1 MSDWRTSQAPYQQ
14 RSRLPEDD
22 LPEIDWGA
30 AAFTP
35 GGGDEP
41 EPEPMPEPGEE
52 ERAMARLRARIAE
65 RDAAQGLAP
74 PTPTGIMDPWAQEQA
89 APMGPQTSPPLPGS
103 PAPLRAPRGGRTM
116 TGSGLS
122 MGMPEML
129 PAAPPAAP
137 MTPQQSAQAA
147 FRQPA
152 LDAVRA
158 GVGAVTPPVD
168 PMAPPPTPTAPD
180 AVPQA
185 TTNPGAPTVT
195 AGSQAAG
202 LAQRPAA
209 PQSPTTD
216 PTGAPQFAMGATGLG
231 GPQAGMSERVQA
243 GVGGGVFDRQV
254 GAARGEDARRD
265 RLRRILT
272 GIGAMLALR
281 SGNAGFMVPAAIAGG
296 LVRRPDE
303 EATLRANDERAQAVG
318 GAQAEQRALL
328 EQLAMRREAQ
338 QAQERQGQQTLALRA
353 AELQGTQEDRRTRTG
368 LAVAEEGRD
377 AAMLDPGSDVSA
389 RNRMQFR
396 EWLRT
401 SPREIQRAVD
411 MRTLDALS
419 ATEILTLQDELSS
432 NYNSRQIGGGRGAGA
447 GESRAGGGLSGSAN
461 VAPDAYVLG
470 VQQANPRLTPEQA
483 RTVADQDSSAL
494 RPSARNGWQVSR
506 EGVALSQAL
515 AQRIP
520 GYTRENAD
528 ALPPEQFREAREA
541 AIQRELL
548 ETAIG
553 TAIDA
558 VGDIEALGTGEEA
571 EARAGDVFGMETH
584 PAVSAYNAARSRVM
598 GILADMNRTGVINE
612 AEYHRFVRDLPDV
625 SNPRQAVS
633 GSRRLQ
639 AILQQSREAADI
651 RTRALGFRRD
661 EAGVTASGQ
670 PTTTADAPPAPE
682 REHTITI
689 RATRNGETRSRTV
702 PISEAGDWRRAA
714 EAEGWTV
721 Q

>member
-1 MSDWRTSQAPYQQ
+1 
-14 RSRLPEDD
+14 
-22 LPEIDWGA
+22 
-30 AAFTP
+30 
-35 GGGDEP
+35 
-41 EPEPMPEPGEE
+41 
-52 ERAMARLRARIAE
+52 
-65 RDAAQGLAP
+65 
-74 PTPTGIMDPWAQEQA
+74 
-89 APMGPQTSPPLPGS
+89 
-103 PAPLRAPRGGRTM
+103 M

-209 PQSPTTD
+209 PQPPTTD

-353 AELQGTQEDRRTRTG
+353 AELQGTQADRATRTG

-377 AAMLDPGSDVSA
+377 AAMLDPGRDVSA

-401 SPREIQRAVD
+401 SPREIQQAVD
-411 MRTLDALS
+411 PRTLDALS

-483 RTVADQDSSAL
+483 RTVADQDWSAL

-661 EAGVTASGQ
+661 ETGATASGQ

-682 REHTITI
+682 REHPIVFRVRLPDGRVQQI
-689 RATRNGETRSRTV
+689 RTTPSR
-702 PISEAGDWRRAA
+702 A
-714 EAEGWTV
+714 EADQARARERGWTV
-721 Q
+721 VQ

>member
-1 MSDWRTSQAPYQQ
+1 MSDWRTARAPYAT

-30 AAFTP
+30 ASFAP

-41 EPEPMPEPGEE
+41 EPEPMPDPSEE

-65 RDAAQGLAP
+65 RDAAEGL
-74 PTPTGIMDPWAQEQA
+74 MDPWAQEQA
-89 APMGPQTSPPLPGS
+89 APMGPQSPPLPGS
-103 PAPLRAPRGGRTM
+103 PAPLRVPRDGRTM
-116 TGSGLS
+116 AGAGLS

-137 MTPQQSAQAA
+137 MTPQQSAQQAY
-147 FRQPA
+147 RQPA

-231 GPQAGMSERVQA
+231 GAQSGMSERVQA

-296 LVRRPDE
+296 LVRPSDE

-353 AELQGTQEDRRTRTG
+353 QELQGTQEDRALRTG
-368 LAVAEEGRD
+368 IALREGEREEDLLRVD
-377 AAMLDPGSDVSA
+377 SDVSR
-389 RNRMQFR
+389 RNRAQFR

-401 SPREIQRAVD
+401 APREIQQAVD
-411 MRTLDALS
+411 MASLDGLA
-419 ATEILTLQDELSS
+419 ATEILTLQDKLSS

-483 RTVADQDSSAL
+483 RTVADQDWSAL

-689 RATRNGETRSRTV
+689 RFTRNGETRSRTV
-702 PISEAGDWRRAA
+702 PISEADRWRAQA
-714 EAEGWTV
+714 VAGGWTV
-721 Q
+721 VQ

>member
-1 MSDWRTSQAPYQQ
+1 MSDWRTARAPYAT

-30 AAFTP
+30 ASFAP

-41 EPEPMPEPGEE
+41 EPEPMPDPGEE

-65 RDAAQGLAP
+65 RDAAEGL
-74 PTPTGIMDPWAQEQA
+74 MDPWAQEQA
-89 APMGPQTSPPLPGS
+89 APMGPQSPPLPGS

-137 MTPQQSAQAA
+137 MTPQQMAQAA

-353 AELQGTQEDRRTRTG
+353 QELAGADADRGIRTG
-368 LAVAEEGRD
+368 LQVTESEREG
-377 AAMLDPGSDVSA
+377 AMLDPGSDVSA

-401 SPREIQRAVD
+401 SPREIQQAVD
-411 MRTLDALS
+411 PRTLDALS

-432 NYNSRQIGGGRGAGA
+432 NYNSRQIGGGRGGAGA
-447 GESRAGGGLSGSAN
+447 GAAAGLRAGQRQGLEE
-461 VAPDAYVLG
+461 VPEAYVNMIRSRIG
-470 VQQANPRLTPEQA
+470 
-483 RTVADQDSSAL
+483 ADQDANATAQVLWQRESPEEQASYLRGTQADRWRTRRLAGYEQEDGGLDVSEATIQATQEDIEQLARLQGMEERAMAAAEQTSGGALAANVVGVSLQDQVTEYNVIRNDLIGILNRIQSGSSLDASERVNWEQMIPGLSDPRALLSGDPQRAL
-494 RPSARNGWQVSR
+494 RIAFRSARQQ
-506 EGVALSQAL
+506 LDD
-515 AQRIP
+515 RIRVRGFRATTP
-520 GYTRENAD
+520 G
-528 ALPPEQFREAREA
+528 
-541 AIQRELL
+541 
-548 ETAIG
+548 
-553 TAIDA
+553 
-558 VGDIEALGTGEEA
+558 GTG
-571 EARAGDVFGMETH
+571 
-584 PAVSAYNAARSRVM
+584 
-598 GILADMNRTGVINE
+598 
-612 AEYHRFVRDLPDV
+612 
-625 SNPRQAVS
+625 
-633 GSRRLQ
+633 
-639 AILQQSREAADI
+639 
-651 RTRALGFRRD
+651 
-661 EAGVTASGQ
+661 

-682 REHTITI
+682 REHPIVFRVRLPDGRVQQI
-689 RATRNGETRSRTV
+689 RTTPSR
-702 PISEAGDWRRAA
+702 A
-714 EAEGWTV
+714 EADQARARERGWTV
-721 Q
+721 VQ

>member
-1 MSDWRTSQAPYQQ
+1 MSDWRTARAPYAT

-30 AAFTP
+30 ASFAP

-41 EPEPMPEPGEE
+41 EPDAPPEPGEE

-65 RDAAQGLAP
+65 RDAPL
-74 PTPTGIMDPWAQEQA
+74 MDPWAQEQA
-89 APMGPQTSPPLPGS
+89 APMGPQPSPPLPGS

-231 GPQAGMSERVQA
+231 GAQSGMSERVQA

-318 GAQAEQRALL
+318 GAQAEHRALL

-353 AELQGTQEDRRTRTG
+353 QELAGADADRGIRTG
-368 LAVAEEGRD
+368 LQVTESEREG
-377 AAMLDPGSDVSA
+377 AMLDPGSDVSA

-401 SPREIQRAVD
+401 SPREIQQAVD
-411 MRTLDALS
+411 PRTLDALS

-432 NYNSRQIGGGRGAGA
+432 NYNSRQIGGGRGGAGA
-447 GESRAGGGLSGSAN
+447 GAAAGLRAGQRQGLEE
-461 VAPDAYVLG
+461 VPEAYVNMIRSRIG
-470 VQQANPRLTPEQA
+470 
-483 RTVADQDSSAL
+483 ADQDANATAQVLWQRESPEEQASYLRGTQADRWRTRRLAGYEQEDGGLDVSEATIQATQEDIEQLARLQGMEERAMAAAEQTSGGALAANVVGVSLQDQVTEYNVIRNDLIGILNRIQSGSSLDASERVNWEQMIPGLSDPRALLSGDPQRAL
-494 RPSARNGWQVSR
+494 RIAFRSARQQ
-506 EGVALSQAL
+506 LDD
-515 AQRIP
+515 RIRVRGFRATTP
-520 GYTRENAD
+520 G
-528 ALPPEQFREAREA
+528 
-541 AIQRELL
+541 
-548 ETAIG
+548 
-553 TAIDA
+553 
-558 VGDIEALGTGEEA
+558 GTG
-571 EARAGDVFGMETH
+571 
-584 PAVSAYNAARSRVM
+584 
-598 GILADMNRTGVINE
+598 
-612 AEYHRFVRDLPDV
+612 
-625 SNPRQAVS
+625 
-633 GSRRLQ
+633 
-639 AILQQSREAADI
+639 
-651 RTRALGFRRD
+651 
-661 EAGVTASGQ
+661 

-682 REHTITI
+682 REHPIVFRVRLPDGRVQQI
-689 RATRNGETRSRTV
+689 RTTPSR
-702 PISEAGDWRRAA
+702 A
-714 EAEGWTV
+714 EADQARARERGWTV
-721 Q
+721 VQ

>member
-22 LPEIDWGA
+22 LPEIDWGE

-41 EPEPMPEPGEE
+41 EPEPMPDPGEE

-65 RDAAQGLAP
+65 RDAAEGL
-74 PTPTGIMDPWAQEQA
+74 IDPWAQAQA
-89 APMGPQTSPPLPGS
+89 APMGPQSPPLPGS
-103 PAPLRAPRGGRTM
+103 PAPLRAPRGGRTDI
-116 TGSGLS
+116 GLPQLGAIE
-122 MGMPEML
+122 MG

-137 MTPQQSAQAA
+137 MTPQQSAHAA

-158 GVGAVTPPVD
+158 GVGAVTPPPD
-168 PMAPPPTPTAPD
+168 PMAPPPEPTAPD
-180 AVPQA
+180 AVPTA
-185 TTNPGAPTVT
+185 TTDPNAPTVT

-209 PQSPTTD
+209 PQSPTMA

-231 GPQAGMSERVQA
+231 GAQSGMSDRVAAGAPDGNVFERQL
-243 GVGGGVFDRQV
+243 D
-254 GAARGEDARRD
+254 AARDEDVRRE
-265 RLRRILT
+265 RIRKIIL
-272 GIGAMLALR
+272 GIGAMLAGGT
-281 SGNAGFMVPAAIAGG
+281 GNMGLMLPAAIGAG

-338 QAQERQGQQTLALRA
+338 QATERQGQQTLALRA

-401 SPREIQRAVD
+401 APREIQQAVD
-411 MRTLDALS
+411 PRTLDGLS
-419 ATEILTLQDELSS
+419 AAEILTLQDELSS
-432 NYNSRQIGGGRGAGA
+432 NYNSRQIGGGRGGASSGVPGGIAGVENA
-447 GESRAGGGLSGSAN
+447 PAAFVAAMAQANGEDPSNPSPTTRAASNAQWQRMPRRMQADWVASPDAQRLSQVIGRSLPGYEQAAGGAI
-461 VAPDAYVLG
+461 AA
-470 VQQANPRLTPEQA
+470 EQYQTA
-483 RTVADQDSSAL
+483 RDIQSNL
-494 RPSARNGWQVSR
+494 
-506 EGVALSQAL
+506 
-515 AQRIP
+515 
-520 GYTRENAD
+520 
-528 ALPPEQFREAREA
+528 A
-541 AIQRELL
+541 AIQGEFDA
-548 ETAIG
+548 AIG
-553 TAIDA
+553 AAEEIQAADLGSEVRHRFGDFVGVDTPA
-558 VGDIEALGTGEEA
+558 VAQFNAARASIIATMNRLREAGVMNESEYTRGITELRALSDPRNFISDSTLRLRSIRDGVVRQA
-571 EARAGDVFGMETH
+571 EARM
-584 PAVSAYNAARSRVM
+584 S
-598 GILADMNRTGVINE
+598 
-612 AEYHRFVRDLPDV
+612 
-625 SNPRQAVS
+625 
-633 GSRRLQ
+633 
-639 AILQQSREAADI
+639 
-651 RTRALGFRRD
+651 ALGYRRT
-661 EAGVTASGQ
+661 EGGGAA

-689 RATRNGETRSRTV
+689 RFTRNGETRSRTV
-702 PISEAGDWRRAA
+702 PISEADRWRAQGVAA
-714 EAEGWTV
+714 GWTV
-721 Q
+721 VQ

>member
-1 MSDWRTSQAPYQQ
+1 MSDWRTARAPYAT

-30 AAFTP
+30 ASFAP

-41 EPEPMPEPGEE
+41 EPEPMPDPGEE

-65 RDAAQGLAP
+65 RDAAEGL
-74 PTPTGIMDPWAQEQA
+74 MDPWAQEQA

-116 TGSGLS
+116 AGSGLS
-122 MGMPEML
+122 VGMPEML

-137 MTPQQSAQAA
+137 MTPQQSAQQAY
-147 FRQPA
+147 RQPA

-231 GPQAGMSERVQA
+231 GAQSGMSERVQA

-353 AELQGTQEDRRTRTG
+353 AELQGTQEDRGIRTG
-368 LAVAEEGRD
+368 LQVTESEREG
-377 AAMLDPGSDVSA
+377 AMLDPGSDVSA

-401 SPREIQRAVD
+401 SPREIQQAVD
-411 MRTLDALS
+411 PRTLDALS

-432 NYNSRQIGGGRGAGA
+432 NYNSRQIGGGRGGA
-447 GESRAGGGLSGSAN
+447 ASGVAGGLAGVERAPQAFVVAMAQANGENPSNPSAQTRQAADAQWGAMRPTARAAW
-461 VAPDAYVLG
+461 VATPDAQRLSQVVGRDLAGYEQDQG
-470 VQQANPRLTPEQA
+470 GAISAEQYQAARDIQANLAAISGEFDAAIGAAEQIQESSLGSEVRHRFGDFVGVDTPQVATFNAARASIIATMNRLREAGVMNESEYTRGITE
-483 RTVADQDSSAL
+483 L
-494 RPSARNGWQVSR
+494 R
-506 EGVALSQAL
+506 ALSDPRNFISDSTLRLRSIRDGVVRQ
-515 AQRIP
+515 
-520 GYTRENAD
+520 
-528 ALPPEQFREAREA
+528 
-541 AIQRELL
+541 
-548 ETAIG
+548 
-553 TAIDA
+553 
-558 VGDIEALGTGEEA
+558 A
-571 EARAGDVFGMETH
+571 EARM
-584 PAVSAYNAARSRVM
+584 S
-598 GILADMNRTGVINE
+598 
-612 AEYHRFVRDLPDV
+612 
-625 SNPRQAVS
+625 
-633 GSRRLQ
+633 
-639 AILQQSREAADI
+639 
-651 RTRALGFRRD
+651 ALGYRRT
-661 EAGVTASGQ
+661 EGGGAA

-682 REHTITI
+682 REHPIVFRVRLPDGRVQQI
-689 RATRNGETRSRTV
+689 RTTPSR
-702 PISEAGDWRRAA
+702 A
-714 EAEGWTV
+714 EADQARARERGWTV
-721 Q
+721 VQ

>member
-1 MSDWRTSQAPYQQ
+1 MSDWRTSQAFPAQ

-30 AAFTP
+30 ASFAP

-41 EPEPMPEPGEE
+41 EPEPMPDPGEE

-65 RDAAQGLAP
+65 RDAAEGL
-74 PTPTGIMDPWAQEQA
+74 MDPWAQEQA
-89 APMGPQTSPPLPGS
+89 APMGPQPSPPLPGS

-116 TGSGLS
+116 AGAGLS

-137 MTPQQSAQAA
+137 MTPQQMAQAA

-185 TTNPGAPTVT
+185 TTNPDAPTVT

-254 GAARGEDARRD
+254 GAARGEDSRRD

-281 SGNAGFMVPAAIAGG
+281 SGNAGFMLPAAIGAG
-296 LVRRPDE
+296 LVRDPDE

-353 AELQGTQEDRRTRTG
+353 QELAASDADRATRTG
-368 LAVAEEGRD
+368 LEVARTDPTSGRSGQMREALVRFARTLPPEVQQSVLSGDLSGLSAEESERLILSLSNIEGER
-377 AAMLDPGSDVSA
+377 
-389 RNRMQFR
+389 
-396 EWLRT
+396 
-401 SPREIQRAVD
+401 QR
-411 MRTLDALS
+411 
-419 ATEILTLQDELSS
+419 
-432 NYNSRQIGGGRGAGA
+432 GGGRGGA
-447 GESRAGGGLSGSAN
+447 ASGVAGGLAGVERAPQAFVVAMAQANGENPSNPSAQTRQAADAQWGAMRPTARAAW
-461 VAPDAYVLG
+461 VATPDAQRLSQVVGRDLAGYEQDQG
-470 VQQANPRLTPEQA
+470 GAISPEQYQAARDIQANLAAISGEFDAAIGAAEQIQESSLGSEVRHRFGDFVGVDTPQVATFNAARASIIATMNRLREAGVMNESEYTRGITE
-483 RTVADQDSSAL
+483 L
-494 RPSARNGWQVSR
+494 R
-506 EGVALSQAL
+506 ALSDPRNFISDSTLRLRSIRDGVVRQ
-515 AQRIP
+515 
-520 GYTRENAD
+520 
-528 ALPPEQFREAREA
+528 
-541 AIQRELL
+541 
-548 ETAIG
+548 
-553 TAIDA
+553 
-558 VGDIEALGTGEEA
+558 A
-571 EARAGDVFGMETH
+571 EARM
-584 PAVSAYNAARSRVM
+584 S
-598 GILADMNRTGVINE
+598 
-612 AEYHRFVRDLPDV
+612 
-625 SNPRQAVS
+625 
-633 GSRRLQ
+633 
-639 AILQQSREAADI
+639 
-651 RTRALGFRRD
+651 ALGYRRT
-661 EAGVTASGQ
+661 EGGAA

-702 PISEAGDWRRAA
+702 PISEADAWRA
-714 EAEGWTV
+714 EAERNGWVV

>member
-1 MSDWRTSQAPYQQ
+1 MSDWRTARAPYAT

-30 AAFTP
+30 ASFTH

-41 EPEPMPEPGEE
+41 EPEPMPDPSEE

-65 RDAAQGLAP
+65 RDAPL
-74 PTPTGIMDPWAQEQA
+74 IDPWSQAQA
-89 APMGPQTSPPLPGS
+89 APMGPQSPPLPGS
-103 PAPLRAPRGGRTM
+103 PAPLRVPRDGRTM
-116 TGSGLS
+116 AGAGLS

-129 PAAPPAAP
+129 PPTPAVPP
-137 MTPQQSAQAA
+137 MTPQQAAQAA

-231 GPQAGMSERVQA
+231 GAQSGMSDRVAA
-243 GVGGGVFDRQV
+243 GAPDGNVFGRQLD
-254 GAARGEDARRD
+254 AARNEDVRRE
-265 RLRRILT
+265 RIRRIIL
-272 GIGAMLALR
+272 GIGAMLGAGT
-281 SGNAGFMVPAAIAGG
+281 GNMGLMLPAAIGAG
-296 LVRRPDE
+296 LVRDPDE

-353 AELQGTQEDRRTRTG
+353 AELHGTQADRATRTG
-368 LAVAEEGRD
+368 LAVAEEGR
-377 AAMLDPGSDVSA
+377 AADDRDPDSA
-389 RNRMQFR
+389 RSGRVRSQFR
-396 EWLRT
+396 QWLRT
-401 SPREIQRAVD
+401 APAGIVRNVD
-411 MRTLDALS
+411 QGSLDGMAAEEL
-419 ATEILTLQDELSS
+419 ILLQEELSS
-432 NYNSRQIGGGRGAGA
+432 NYNSNLHGGGRGVSGGA

-483 RTVADQDSSAL
+483 RTVADQDWSAL

-661 EAGVTASGQ
+661 ETGVTASGQ

-702 PISEAGDWRRAA
+702 PISEADAWRA
-714 EAEGWTV
+714 EAERNGWVV

>member
-1 MSDWRTSQAPYQQ
+1 MSDWRTARAPYAT

-30 AAFTP
+30 ASFAP

-41 EPEPMPEPGEE
+41 EPEPMPDPGEE

-65 RDAAQGLAP
+65 RDAAEGL
-74 PTPTGIMDPWAQEQA
+74 IDPWAQEQA
-89 APMGPQTSPPLPGS
+89 APMGPQSPPLPGS

-116 TGSGLS
+116 AGSGLS
-122 MGMPEML
+122 VGAAEMMP
-129 PAAPPAAP
+129 PAAPAAPP
-137 MTPQQSAQAA
+137 MTPQQMAQAA

-231 GPQAGMSERVQA
+231 GAQSGMSERVQA

-254 GAARGEDARRD
+254 RAARGEDARRD

-296 LVRRPDE
+296 LVRPSDE

-338 QAQERQGQQTLALRA
+338 QATERQGQQTLALRA

-401 SPREIQRAVD
+401 SPREIQQAVD
-411 MRTLDALS
+411 PRTLDALS

-432 NYNSRQIGGGRGAGA
+432 NYNSRQIGGGRGGA
-447 GESRAGGGLSGSAN
+447 ASGVAGGLAGVERAPQAFVVAMAQANGENPSNPSAQTRQAADAQWGAMRPTARAAW
-461 VAPDAYVLG
+461 VATPDAQRLSQVVGRDLAGYEQDQG
-470 VQQANPRLTPEQA
+470 GAISPEQYQAARDIQANLAAISGEFDAAIGAAEQIQESSLGSEVRHRFGDFVGVDTPQVATFNAARASIIATMNRLREAGVMNESEYTRGITE
-483 RTVADQDSSAL
+483 L
-494 RPSARNGWQVSR
+494 R
-506 EGVALSQAL
+506 ALSDPRNFISDSTLRLRSIRDGVVRQ
-515 AQRIP
+515 
-520 GYTRENAD
+520 
-528 ALPPEQFREAREA
+528 
-541 AIQRELL
+541 
-548 ETAIG
+548 
-553 TAIDA
+553 
-558 VGDIEALGTGEEA
+558 A
-571 EARAGDVFGMETH
+571 EARM
-584 PAVSAYNAARSRVM
+584 S
-598 GILADMNRTGVINE
+598 
-612 AEYHRFVRDLPDV
+612 
-625 SNPRQAVS
+625 
-633 GSRRLQ
+633 
-639 AILQQSREAADI
+639 
-651 RTRALGFRRD
+651 ALGYRRT
-661 EAGVTASGQ
+661 EGGGAA

-689 RATRNGETRSRTV
+689 RFTRNGETRSRTV
-702 PISEAGDWRRAA
+702 PISEADRWRAQGVAA
-714 EAEGWTV
+714 GWTV
-721 Q
+721 VQ

>member
-1 MSDWRTSQAPYQQ
+1 MSDWRTARAPYAT

-30 AAFTP
+30 ASFAP

-41 EPEPMPEPGEE
+41 EPEPMPDPGEE

-65 RDAAQGLAP
+65 RDAAEGL
-74 PTPTGIMDPWAQEQA
+74 MDPWAQEQA
-89 APMGPQTSPPLPGS
+89 APMGPQSPPLPGS

-116 TGSGLS
+116 AGSGLAT
-122 MGMPEML
+122 GLPEML
-129 PAAPPAAP
+129 PV
-137 MTPQQSAQAA
+137 TPERQS
-147 FRQPA
+147 A

-168 PMAPPPTPTAPD
+168 PMAPPSSPTAPE

-185 TTNPGAPTVT
+185 TTDPSAPTVT

-202 LAQRPAA
+202 LAQRPQAPPQGQQAPNAA
-209 PQSPTTD
+209 PV
-216 PTGAPQFAMGATGLG
+216 FAMGATGLG

-254 GAARGEDARRD
+254 RAARGEDARRD

-353 AELQGTQEDRRTRTG
+353 QELAGADADRGIRTG
-368 LAVAEEGRD
+368 LQVTESEREG
-377 AAMLDPGSDVSA
+377 AMLDPGSDVSA

-401 SPREIQRAVD
+401 SPREIQQAVD
-411 MRTLDALS
+411 PRTLDALS

-432 NYNSRQIGGGRGAGA
+432 NYNSRQIGGGRGG
-447 GESRAGGGLSGSAN
+447 
-461 VAPDAYVLG
+461 
-470 VQQANPRLTPEQA
+470 T
-483 RTVADQDSSAL
+483 SSL
-494 RPSARNGWQVSR
+494 RC
-506 EGVALSQAL
+506 
-515 AQRIP
+515 
-520 GYTRENAD
+520 
-528 ALPPEQFREAREA
+528 
-541 AIQRELL
+541 
-548 ETAIG
+548 
-553 TAIDA
+553 
-558 VGDIEALGTGEEA
+558 
-571 EARAGDVFGMETH
+571 
-584 PAVSAYNAARSRVM
+584 
-598 GILADMNRTGVINE
+598 
-612 AEYHRFVRDLPDV
+612 
-625 SNPRQAVS
+625 
-633 GSRRLQ
+633 
-639 AILQQSREAADI
+639 
-651 RTRALGFRRD
+651 
-661 EAGVTASGQ
+661 
-670 PTTTADAPPAPE
+670 
-682 REHTITI
+682 
-689 RATRNGETRSRTV
+689 
-702 PISEAGDWRRAA
+702 
-714 EAEGWTV
+714 
-721 Q
+721 

>member
-1 MSDWRTSQAPYQQ
+1 MSDWRTSQAFPAQ

-30 AAFTP
+30 ADFSA
-35 GGGDEP
+35 GGGDMP
-41 EPEPMPEPGEE
+41 EPEPMPDPSEE

-65 RDAAQGLAP
+65 RDAPL
-74 PTPTGIMDPWAQEQA
+74 MDPWAQEQA
-89 APMGPQTSPPLPGS
+89 VPLPGPHPS
-103 PAPLRAPRGGRTM
+103 PSSLASGPLAPLRAPRMGRSDI
-116 TGSGLS
+116 GFPAV
-122 MGMPEML
+122 GMPEMMP
-129 PAAPPAAP
+129 PAAPPAPP
-137 MTPQQSAQAA
+137 MNPQQAAQAA

-168 PMAPPPTPTAPD
+168 PMAPPSSPTAPD

-185 TTNPGAPTVT
+185 TTDPNAPTVT

-209 PQSPTTD
+209 PRSPTMA

-231 GPQAGMSERVQA
+231 GVQSGMSDRVAA
-243 GVGGGVFDRQV
+243 GAPDGNVFGRQLD
-254 GAARGEDARRD
+254 AARNEDVRRE
-265 RLRRILT
+265 RIRKIIL
-272 GIGAMLALR
+272 GIGAMLGAGT
-281 SGNAGFMVPAAIAGG
+281 GNMGLMLPAAIGAG
-296 LVRRPDE
+296 LVRDPDE

-338 QAQERQGQQTLALRA
+338 QATERQGQQTLALRA

-401 SPREIQRAVD
+401 SPREIQQAVD
-411 MRTLDALS
+411 PRTLDGLS

-432 NYNSRQIGGGRGAGA
+432 NYNSRQIGGGRGGGGAGA
-447 GESRAGGGLSGSAN
+447 GAAAGLRAGQRQGLDE
-461 VAPDAYVLG
+461 VPEAYVNMIRSRVG
-470 VQQANPRLTPEQA
+470 
-483 RTVADQDSSAL
+483 ADQDVSRTAQALWEQETPETQRDYLGGTMADRWRTRRLVGYEQEDGGLDVSETTIQATQEDIEQLARLQGMEDRAMTAADQTSGGALAANVFGVSLQDQVTEYNIIRNDLIGILNRIQSGSSLDASERVNWEAMIPGLSDPRALLSGDPQRAL
-494 RPSARNGWQVSR
+494 RIAFRSARQQ
-506 EGVALSQAL
+506 LDD
-515 AQRIP
+515 RI
-520 GYTRENAD
+520 
-528 ALPPEQFREAREA
+528 
-541 AIQRELL
+541 
-548 ETAIG
+548 
-553 TAIDA
+553 
-558 VGDIEALGTGEEA
+558 
-571 EARAGDVFGMETH
+571 
-584 PAVSAYNAARSRVM
+584 RV
-598 GILADMNRTGVINE
+598 R
-612 AEYHRFVRDLPDV
+612 
-625 SNPRQAVS
+625 
-633 GSRRLQ
+633 
-639 AILQQSREAADI
+639 
-651 RTRALGFRRD
+651 GFR
-661 EAGVTASGQ
+661 ATPGTTA

-702 PISEAGDWRRAA
+702 PISEADAWRA
-714 EAEGWTV
+714 EAERNGWVV

>member
-1 MSDWRTSQAPYQQ
+1 MTDWRTATAPGQ
-14 RSRLPEDD
+14 RRPWLPEDD
-22 LPEIDWGA
+22 LPEIDWGEA
-30 AAFTP
+30 SFTQ

-41 EPEPMPEPGEE
+41 EPEPMPDPGEE

-65 RDAAQGLAP
+65 RDAAEGL
-74 PTPTGIMDPWAQEQA
+74 IDPWSQAQA
-89 APMGPQTSPPLPGS
+89 APMGPQSPPLPGS
-103 PAPLRAPRGGRTM
+103 PAPLRAPRGGR
-116 TGSGLS
+116 SDA
-122 MGMPEML
+122 MGIGPELGAIEMGPAVMP
-129 PAAPPAAP
+129 PP

-158 GVGAVTPPVD
+158 GVGAVTPPPD
-168 PMAPPPTPTAPD
+168 PTAPPPTPTAPD

-185 TTNPGAPTVT
+185 TTNPSAPTVT

-209 PQSPTTD
+209 PQSPTMA

-254 GAARGEDARRD
+254 GAARGEDSRRD

-281 SGNAGFMVPAAIAGG
+281 SGNAGFMVPAAIGAG

-401 SPREIQRAVD
+401 SPREIQQAVD
-411 MRTLDALS
+411 PRTLDGLS

-432 NYNSRQIGGGRGAGA
+432 NYNSRQIGGGRGGGA
-447 GESRAGGGLSGSAN
+447 GSGAAAGLRAGQRQGLDE
-461 VAPDAYVLG
+461 VPEAYVNMIRSRVG
-470 VQQANPRLTPEQA
+470 
-483 RTVADQDSSAL
+483 ADQDVSRTAQALWEQETPETQRDYLGGTMADRWRTRRLVGYEQEDGGLDVSETTIQATQEDIEQLARLQGMEDRAMTAADQTSGGALAANVFGVSLQDQVTEYNIIRNDLIGILNRIQSGSSLDASERVNWEAMIPGLSDPRALLSGDPQRAL
-494 RPSARNGWQVSR
+494 RIAFRSARQQ
-506 EGVALSQAL
+506 LDD
-515 AQRIP
+515 RI
-520 GYTRENAD
+520 
-528 ALPPEQFREAREA
+528 
-541 AIQRELL
+541 
-548 ETAIG
+548 
-553 TAIDA
+553 
-558 VGDIEALGTGEEA
+558 
-571 EARAGDVFGMETH
+571 
-584 PAVSAYNAARSRVM
+584 RV
-598 GILADMNRTGVINE
+598 R
-612 AEYHRFVRDLPDV
+612 
-625 SNPRQAVS
+625 
-633 GSRRLQ
+633 
-639 AILQQSREAADI
+639 
-651 RTRALGFRRD
+651 GFR
-661 EAGVTASGQ
+661 ATPGTTA

-682 REHTITI
+682 REHPIVFRVRLPDGRVQQI
-689 RATRNGETRSRTV
+689 RTTPSR
-702 PISEAGDWRRAA
+702 A
-714 EAEGWTV
+714 EADQARARERGWTV
-721 Q
+721 VQ

>member
-1 MSDWRTSQAPYQQ
+1 MSDWRTARAPYAT

-30 AAFTP
+30 ASFAP

-41 EPEPMPEPGEE
+41 EPEPMPDPGEE

-65 RDAAQGLAP
+65 RDAAEGL
-74 PTPTGIMDPWAQEQA
+74 MDPWAQEQA
-89 APMGPQTSPPLPGS
+89 APMGPQSPPLPGS
-103 PAPLRAPRGGRTM
+103 PAPLRVPRDGRTM
-116 TGSGLS
+116 AGAGLS

-129 PAAPPAAP
+129 PPAAPAAPP
-137 MTPQQSAQAA
+137 MTPQQMAQAA

-185 TTNPGAPTVT
+185 TTNPDAPTVT

-353 AELQGTQEDRRTRTG
+353 AELQGTQADRATRTG
-368 LAVAEEGRD
+368 LAVAEEGR
-377 AAMLDPGSDVSA
+377 AADDRDPDSA
-389 RNRMQFR
+389 RSGRVRSQFR
-396 EWLRT
+396 QWLRT
-401 SPREIQRAVD
+401 APAEIVRNVD
-411 MRTLDALS
+411 QGSLDGMAAEEL
-419 ATEILTLQDELSS
+419 ILLQEELSS
-432 NYNSRQIGGGRGAGA
+432 NYNSNLHGGGRGVSGGAGA
-447 GESRAGGGLSGSAN
+447 GAAAGLRAGQRQGLEE
-461 VAPDAYVLG
+461 VPEAYVNMIRSRIG
-470 VQQANPRLTPEQA
+470 
-483 RTVADQDSSAL
+483 ADQDANATAQVLWQRESPEEQASYLRGTQADRWRTRRLAGYEQEDGGLDVSEATIQATQEDIEQLARLQGMEERAMAAAEQTSGGALAANVVGVSLQDQVTEYNVIRNDLIGILNRIQSGSSLDASERVNWEQMIPGLSDPRALLSGDPQRAL
-494 RPSARNGWQVSR
+494 RIAFRSARQQ
-506 EGVALSQAL
+506 LDD
-515 AQRIP
+515 RIRVRGFRATTP
-520 GYTRENAD
+520 G
-528 ALPPEQFREAREA
+528 
-541 AIQRELL
+541 
-548 ETAIG
+548 
-553 TAIDA
+553 
-558 VGDIEALGTGEEA
+558 GTG
-571 EARAGDVFGMETH
+571 
-584 PAVSAYNAARSRVM
+584 
-598 GILADMNRTGVINE
+598 
-612 AEYHRFVRDLPDV
+612 
-625 SNPRQAVS
+625 
-633 GSRRLQ
+633 
-639 AILQQSREAADI
+639 
-651 RTRALGFRRD
+651 
-661 EAGVTASGQ
+661 

-689 RATRNGETRSRTV
+689 RFTRNGETRSRTV
-702 PISEAGDWRRAA
+702 PISEADRWRAQA
-714 EAEGWTV
+714 VAGGWTV
-721 Q
+721 VQ

>member
-1 MSDWRTSQAPYQQ
+1 
-14 RSRLPEDD
+14 
-22 LPEIDWGA
+22 
-30 AAFTP
+30 
-35 GGGDEP
+35 
-41 EPEPMPEPGEE
+41 
-52 ERAMARLRARIAE
+52 
-65 RDAAQGLAP
+65 
-74 PTPTGIMDPWAQEQA
+74 
-89 APMGPQTSPPLPGS
+89 
-103 PAPLRAPRGGRTM
+103 
-116 TGSGLS
+116 
-122 MGMPEML
+122 
-129 PAAPPAAP
+129 
-137 MTPQQSAQAA
+137 MTPQQSASAA

-185 TTNPGAPTVT
+185 TTNPDAPTVT

-209 PQSPTTD
+209 PRSPTTA

-231 GPQAGMSERVQA
+231 GAQSGMSDRVAA
-243 GVGGGVFDRQV
+243 GAPDGNVFGRQLD
-254 GAARGEDARRD
+254 AARDEDVRRE
-265 RLRRILT
+265 RIRKIIL
-272 GIGAMLALR
+272 GIGAMLAGGT
-281 SGNAGFMVPAAIAGG
+281 GNMGLMLPAAIGAG

-368 LAVAEEGRD
+368 LQVTESEREG
-377 AAMLDPGSDVSA
+377 AMLDPGSDVSA

-401 SPREIQRAVD
+401 SPREIQQAVD
-411 MRTLDALS
+411 PRTLDALS

-432 NYNSRQIGGGRGAGA
+432 NYNSRQIGGGRGAAGA
-447 GESRAGGGLSGSAN
+447 GRAGGGLSGSSG

-483 RTVADQDSSAL
+483 RTVADQDWSAL

-689 RATRNGETRSRTV
+689 RFTRNGETRSRTV
-702 PISEAGDWRRAA
+702 PISEADRWRAQA
-714 EAEGWTV
+714 VAGGWTV
-721 Q
+721 VQ

>member
-1 MSDWRTSQAPYQQ
+1 MSDWRTARAPYAT

-30 AAFTP
+30 ASFAP

-41 EPEPMPEPGEE
+41 EPEPMPDPGEE

-65 RDAAQGLAP
+65 RDAAEGL
-74 PTPTGIMDPWAQEQA
+74 MDPWAQAQA
-89 APMGPQTSPPLPGS
+89 APMGPQSPPLPGS

-122 MGMPEML
+122 VGAAEMMP
-129 PAAPPAAP
+129 PAAPAAPP
-137 MTPQQSAQAA
+137 MTPQQMAQAA

-231 GPQAGMSERVQA
+231 GAQSGMSERVQA

-353 AELQGTQEDRRTRTG
+353 QELAGADADRGIRTG
-368 LAVAEEGRD
+368 LQVTESEREG
-377 AAMLDPGSDVSA
+377 AMLDPGSDVSA

-401 SPREIQRAVD
+401 SPREIQQAVD
-411 MRTLDALS
+411 PRTLDALS

-432 NYNSRQIGGGRGAGA
+432 NYNSRQIGGGRGGASSGVPGGIAGVENA
-447 GESRAGGGLSGSAN
+447 PAAFVAAMAQANGEDPSNPSPTTRAASNAQWRRMPRRQQADWVASPDAQRLAQVIGRSLPGYEQAAGGAI
-461 VAPDAYVLG
+461 AA
-470 VQQANPRLTPEQA
+470 EQYQTA
-483 RTVADQDSSAL
+483 RDIQSNL
-494 RPSARNGWQVSR
+494 
-506 EGVALSQAL
+506 
-515 AQRIP
+515 
-520 GYTRENAD
+520 
-528 ALPPEQFREAREA
+528 A
-541 AIQRELL
+541 AIQGEFDA
-548 ETAIG
+548 AIG
-553 TAIDA
+553 AAEEIQAADLGSEVRHRFGDFVGVDTPA
-558 VGDIEALGTGEEA
+558 VAQFNAARASIIATMNRLREAGVMNESEYTRGITELRALSDPRNFISDSTLRLRSIRDGVVRQA
-571 EARAGDVFGMETH
+571 EARM
-584 PAVSAYNAARSRVM
+584 S
-598 GILADMNRTGVINE
+598 
-612 AEYHRFVRDLPDV
+612 
-625 SNPRQAVS
+625 
-633 GSRRLQ
+633 
-639 AILQQSREAADI
+639 
-651 RTRALGFRRD
+651 ALGYRRT
-661 EAGVTASGQ
+661 EGGGAA

-682 REHTITI
+682 REHPITFRVRLPDGRVQQI
-689 RATRNGETRSRTV
+689 RTTPSQAERDQ
-702 PISEAGDWRRAA
+702 ARAR
-714 EAEGWTV
+714 ERGWTV
-721 Q
+721 VQ

>member
-30 AAFTP
+30 ASFAP

-41 EPEPMPEPGEE
+41 EPEPMPDPGEE

-65 RDAAQGLAP
+65 RDAPL
-74 PTPTGIMDPWAQEQA
+74 MDPWAQEQA
-89 APMGPQTSPPLPGS
+89 APMGPQPSPPLPGS

-137 MTPQQSAQAA
+137 MTPQQMAQAA

-216 PTGAPQFAMGATGLG
+216 QTGAPQFAMGATGLG
-231 GPQAGMSERVQA
+231 GAQSGMSERVQA

-296 LVRRPDE
+296 LVRPSDE

-353 AELQGTQEDRRTRTG
+353 QELAGADADRGIRTG

-401 SPREIQRAVD
+401 SPREIQQAVD
-411 MRTLDALS
+411 PRTLDALS

-483 RTVADQDSSAL
+483 RTVADQDWSAL

-682 REHTITI
+682 REHPIVFRVRLPDGRVQQI
-689 RATRNGETRSRTV
+689 RTTPSR
-702 PISEAGDWRRAA
+702 A
-714 EAEGWTV
+714 EADQARARERGWTV
-721 Q
+721 VQ

>member
-1 MSDWRTSQAPYQQ
+1 MSDWRTARAPYAT

-30 AAFTP
+30 ASFAP

-41 EPEPMPEPGEE
+41 EPEPMPDPGEE

-65 RDAAQGLAP
+65 RDAAEGL
-74 PTPTGIMDPWAQEQA
+74 IDPWAQEQA
-89 APMGPQTSPPLPGS
+89 APMGPQSPPLPGS

-116 TGSGLS
+116 AGSGLS
-122 MGMPEML
+122 VGAAEMMP
-129 PAAPPAAP
+129 PAAPAAPP
-137 MTPQQSAQAA
+137 MTPQQMAQAA

-231 GPQAGMSERVQA
+231 GAQSGMSERVQA

-254 GAARGEDARRD
+254 RAARGEDARRD

-296 LVRRPDE
+296 LVRPSDE

-353 AELQGTQEDRRTRTG
+353 QELAGADADRGIRTG
-368 LAVAEEGRD
+368 LQVTESEREG
-377 AAMLDPGSDVSA
+377 AMLDPGSDVSA

-401 SPREIQRAVD
+401 SPREIQQAVD
-411 MRTLDALS
+411 PRTLDALS

-432 NYNSRQIGGGRGAGA
+432 NYNSRQIGGGRGGA
-447 GESRAGGGLSGSAN
+447 ASGVAGGLAGVERAPQAFVVAMAQANGENPSNPSAQTRQAADAQWGAMRPTARAAW
-461 VAPDAYVLG
+461 VATPDAQRLSQVVGRDLAGYEQDQG
-470 VQQANPRLTPEQA
+470 GAISPEQYQAARDIQANLAAISGEFDAAIGAAEQIQESSLGSEVRHRFGDFVGVDTPQVATFNAARASIIATMNRLREAGVMNESEYTRGITE
-483 RTVADQDSSAL
+483 L
-494 RPSARNGWQVSR
+494 R
-506 EGVALSQAL
+506 ALSDPRNFISDSTLRLRSIRDGVVRQ
-515 AQRIP
+515 
-520 GYTRENAD
+520 
-528 ALPPEQFREAREA
+528 
-541 AIQRELL
+541 
-548 ETAIG
+548 
-553 TAIDA
+553 
-558 VGDIEALGTGEEA
+558 A
-571 EARAGDVFGMETH
+571 EARM
-584 PAVSAYNAARSRVM
+584 S
-598 GILADMNRTGVINE
+598 
-612 AEYHRFVRDLPDV
+612 
-625 SNPRQAVS
+625 
-633 GSRRLQ
+633 
-639 AILQQSREAADI
+639 
-651 RTRALGFRRD
+651 ALGYRRT
-661 EAGVTASGQ
+661 EGGGAA

-689 RATRNGETRSRTV
+689 RFTRNGETRSRTV
-702 PISEAGDWRRAA
+702 PISEADRWRAQGVAA
-714 EAEGWTV
+714 GWTV
-721 Q
+721 VQ

>member
-1 MSDWRTSQAPYQQ
+1 MSDWRTARAPYAT

-30 AAFTP
+30 ASFAP

-41 EPEPMPEPGEE
+41 EPEPMPDPGEE

-65 RDAAQGLAP
+65 RDAAEGL
-74 PTPTGIMDPWAQEQA
+74 MDPWAQEQA
-89 APMGPQTSPPLPGS
+89 APMGPQSPPLPGS

-116 TGSGLS
+116 AGSGLS
-122 MGMPEML
+122 VGMPEML
-129 PAAPPAAP
+129 PPTPPV
-137 MTPQQSAQAA
+137 TPERQS
-147 FRQPA
+147 A

-168 PMAPPPTPTAPD
+168 PMAPPSSPTAPE

-185 TTNPGAPTVT
+185 TTDPSAPTVT

-202 LAQRPAA
+202 LAQRPQAPPQGQQAPNAA
-209 PQSPTTD
+209 PV
-216 PTGAPQFAMGATGLG
+216 FAMGATGLG

-254 GAARGEDARRD
+254 RAARGEDARRD

-338 QAQERQGQQTLALRA
+338 QATERQGQQTLALRA

-401 SPREIQRAVD
+401 SPREIQQAVD
-411 MRTLDALS
+411 PRTLDALS

-432 NYNSRQIGGGRGAGA
+432 NYNSRQIGGGRGGASSGVPGGIAGVENA
-447 GESRAGGGLSGSAN
+447 PAAFVAAMAQANGEDPSNPSPTTRAASNAQWRRMPRRQQADWVASPDAQRLAQVIGRSLPGYEQAAGGAI
-461 VAPDAYVLG
+461 A
-470 VQQANPRLTPEQA
+470 TEQYQTA
-483 RTVADQDSSAL
+483 RDIQSNL
-494 RPSARNGWQVSR
+494 
-506 EGVALSQAL
+506 
-515 AQRIP
+515 
-520 GYTRENAD
+520 
-528 ALPPEQFREAREA
+528 A
-541 AIQRELL
+541 AIQGEFDA
-548 ETAIG
+548 AIG
-553 TAIDA
+553 AAEEIQAADLGSEVRHRFGDF
-558 VGDIEALGTGEEA
+558 VGVDTPQVATFNAARASIIATMNRLREAGVMNESEYTRGITELRALSDPRNFISDSTLRLRSIRDGVVRQA
-571 EARAGDVFGMETH
+571 EARM
-584 PAVSAYNAARSRVM
+584 S
-598 GILADMNRTGVINE
+598 
-612 AEYHRFVRDLPDV
+612 
-625 SNPRQAVS
+625 
-633 GSRRLQ
+633 
-639 AILQQSREAADI
+639 
-651 RTRALGFRRD
+651 ALGYRRT
-661 EAGVTASGQ
+661 EGGGAA

-689 RATRNGETRSRTV
+689 RFTRNGETRSRTV
-702 PISEAGDWRRAA
+702 PISEADRWRAQGVAA
-714 EAEGWTV
+714 GWTV
-721 Q
+721 VQ

>member
-1 MSDWRTSQAPYQQ
+1 MSDWRTARAPYAT

-30 AAFTP
+30 ASFAP

-41 EPEPMPEPGEE
+41 EPEPMPDPGEE

-65 RDAAQGLAP
+65 RDAAEGL
-74 PTPTGIMDPWAQEQA
+74 MDPWAQEQA
-89 APMGPQTSPPLPGS
+89 APMGPQSPPLPGS

-116 TGSGLS
+116 AGSGLS
-122 MGMPEML
+122 VGAAEMMP
-129 PAAPPAAP
+129 PAAPAAPP
-137 MTPQQSAQAA
+137 MTPQQMAQAA

-231 GPQAGMSERVQA
+231 GAQSGMSERVQA

-296 LVRRPDE
+296 LVRPSDE

-338 QAQERQGQQTLALRA
+338 QATERQGQQTLALRA

-401 SPREIQRAVD
+401 SPREIQQAVD
-411 MRTLDALS
+411 PRTLDALS

-432 NYNSRQIGGGRGAGA
+432 NYNSRQIGGGRGGA
-447 GESRAGGGLSGSAN
+447 ASGVAGGLAGVERAPQAFVVAMAQANGENPSNPSAQTRQAADAQWGAMRPTARAAW
-461 VAPDAYVLG
+461 VATPDAQRLSQVVGRDLAGYEQDQG
-470 VQQANPRLTPEQA
+470 GAISPEQYQAARDIQANLAAISGEFDAAIGAAEQIQESSLGSEVRHRFGDFVGVDTPQVATFNAARASIIATMNRLREAGVMNESEYTRGITE
-483 RTVADQDSSAL
+483 L
-494 RPSARNGWQVSR
+494 R
-506 EGVALSQAL
+506 ALSDPRNFISDSTLRLRSIRDGVVRQ
-515 AQRIP
+515 
-520 GYTRENAD
+520 
-528 ALPPEQFREAREA
+528 
-541 AIQRELL
+541 
-548 ETAIG
+548 
-553 TAIDA
+553 
-558 VGDIEALGTGEEA
+558 A
-571 EARAGDVFGMETH
+571 EARM
-584 PAVSAYNAARSRVM
+584 S
-598 GILADMNRTGVINE
+598 
-612 AEYHRFVRDLPDV
+612 
-625 SNPRQAVS
+625 
-633 GSRRLQ
+633 
-639 AILQQSREAADI
+639 
-651 RTRALGFRRD
+651 ALGYRRT
-661 EAGVTASGQ
+661 EGGGAA

-689 RATRNGETRSRTV
+689 RFTRNGETRSRTV
-702 PISEAGDWRRAA
+702 PISEADRWRAQGVAA
-714 EAEGWTV
+714 GWTV
-721 Q
+721 VQ

>member
-1 MSDWRTSQAPYQQ
+1 MSDWRTARAPYAT

-30 AAFTP
+30 ASFAP

-41 EPEPMPEPGEE
+41 EPEPMPDPGEE

-65 RDAAQGLAP
+65 RDAAEGL
-74 PTPTGIMDPWAQEQA
+74 MDPWAQEQA
-89 APMGPQTSPPLPGS
+89 APMGPQSPPLPGS

-116 TGSGLS
+116 AGSGLS
-122 MGMPEML
+122 VGAAEMMP
-129 PAAPPAAP
+129 PAAPAAPP
-137 MTPQQSAQAA
+137 MTPQQMAQAA

-296 LVRRPDE
+296 LVRPSDE

-338 QAQERQGQQTLALRA
+338 QATERQGQQTLALRA

-401 SPREIQRAVD
+401 SPREIQQAVD
-411 MRTLDALS
+411 PRTLDALS

-432 NYNSRQIGGGRGAGA
+432 NYNSRQIGGGRGGA
-447 GESRAGGGLSGSAN
+447 ASGVAGGLAGVERAPQAFVVAMAQANGENPSNPSAQTRQAADAQWGAMRPTARAAW
-461 VAPDAYVLG
+461 VATPDAQRLSQVVGRDLAGYEQDQG
-470 VQQANPRLTPEQA
+470 GAISPEQYQAARDIQANLAAISGEFDAAIGAAEQIQESSLGSEVRHRFGDFVGVDTPQVATFNAARASIIATMNRLREAGVMNESEYTRGITE
-483 RTVADQDSSAL
+483 L
-494 RPSARNGWQVSR
+494 R
-506 EGVALSQAL
+506 ALSDPRNFISDSTLRLRSIRDGVVRQ
-515 AQRIP
+515 
-520 GYTRENAD
+520 
-528 ALPPEQFREAREA
+528 
-541 AIQRELL
+541 
-548 ETAIG
+548 
-553 TAIDA
+553 
-558 VGDIEALGTGEEA
+558 A
-571 EARAGDVFGMETH
+571 EARM
-584 PAVSAYNAARSRVM
+584 S
-598 GILADMNRTGVINE
+598 
-612 AEYHRFVRDLPDV
+612 
-625 SNPRQAVS
+625 
-633 GSRRLQ
+633 
-639 AILQQSREAADI
+639 
-651 RTRALGFRRD
+651 ALGYRRT
-661 EAGVTASGQ
+661 EGGGAA

-689 RATRNGETRSRTV
+689 RFTRNGETRSRTV
-702 PISEAGDWRRAA
+702 PISEADRWRAQGVAA
-714 EAEGWTV
+714 GWTV
-721 Q
+721 VQ

>member
-1 MSDWRTSQAPYQQ
+1 MSDWRTARAPYAT

-30 AAFTP
+30 ASFAP

-41 EPEPMPEPGEE
+41 EPEPMPDPGEE

-65 RDAAQGLAP
+65 RDAAEGL
-74 PTPTGIMDPWAQEQA
+74 MDPWAQEQA
-89 APMGPQTSPPLPGS
+89 APMGPQSPPLPGS

-116 TGSGLS
+116 AGSGLS
-122 MGMPEML
+122 VGMPEML
-129 PAAPPAAP
+129 PPTPPV
-137 MTPQQSAQAA
+137 TPERQS
-147 FRQPA
+147 A

-168 PMAPPPTPTAPD
+168 PMAPPSSPTAPE

-185 TTNPGAPTVT
+185 TTDPSAPTVT

-202 LAQRPAA
+202 LAQRPQAPPQGQQAPNAA
-209 PQSPTTD
+209 PV
-216 PTGAPQFAMGATGLG
+216 FAMGATGLG

-338 QAQERQGQQTLALRA
+338 QATERQGQQTLALRA

-401 SPREIQRAVD
+401 SPREIQQAVD
-411 MRTLDALS
+411 PRTLDALS

-432 NYNSRQIGGGRGAGA
+432 NYNSRQIGGGRGGASSGVPGGIAGVENA
-447 GESRAGGGLSGSAN
+447 PAAFVAAMAQANGEDPSNPSPTTRAASNAQWRRMPRRQQADWVASPDAQRLAQVIGRSLPGYEQAAGGAI
-461 VAPDAYVLG
+461 A
-470 VQQANPRLTPEQA
+470 TEQYQTA
-483 RTVADQDSSAL
+483 RDIQSNL
-494 RPSARNGWQVSR
+494 
-506 EGVALSQAL
+506 
-515 AQRIP
+515 
-520 GYTRENAD
+520 
-528 ALPPEQFREAREA
+528 A
-541 AIQRELL
+541 AIQGEFDA
-548 ETAIG
+548 AIG
-553 TAIDA
+553 AA
-558 VGDIEALGTGEEA
+558 EE
-571 EARAGDVFGMETH
+571 
-584 PAVSAYNAARSRVM
+584 
-598 GILADMNRTGVINE
+598 I
-612 AEYHRFVRDLPDV
+612 
-625 SNPRQAVS
+625 Q
-633 GSRRLQ
+633 
-639 AILQQSREAADI
+639 AAD
-651 RTRALGFRRD
+651 LG
-661 EAGVTASGQ
+661 S
-670 PTTTADAPPAPE
+670 
-682 REHTITI
+682 
-689 RATRNGETRSRTV
+689 
-702 PISEAGDWRRAA
+702 
-714 EAEGWTV
+714 
-721 Q
+721 

>member
-30 AAFTP
+30 ASFAP

-41 EPEPMPEPGEE
+41 EPEPMPDPSEE

-65 RDAAQGLAP
+65 RDAAEGL
-74 PTPTGIMDPWAQEQA
+74 MDPWAQEQA

-116 TGSGLS
+116 AGSGLS

-158 GVGAVTPPVD
+158 GVGAVTPPPD

-180 AVPQA
+180 AVPTA
-185 TTNPGAPTVT
+185 TTDPNAPTVT

-202 LAQRPAA
+202 LAQRSAA

-231 GPQAGMSERVQA
+231 GPQAGMSDRVAA
-243 GVGGGVFDRQV
+243 GAPDGNMFGRQLD
-254 GAARGEDARRD
+254 AARDEDVRRE
-265 RLRRILT
+265 RIRKIIL

-353 AELQGTQEDRRTRTG
+353 AELQGTQADRSQRTSIALRENEREEDLLRP
-368 LAVAEEGRD
+368 E
-377 AAMLDPGSDVSA
+377 SDVSG
-389 RNRMQFR
+389 R
-396 EWLRT
+396 ERQALRLALQGQ
-401 SPREIQRAVD
+401 PPDVAERYQG
-411 MRTLDALS
+411 LDQLS
-419 ATEILTLQDELSS
+419 ATELRSLRDDLE
-432 NYNSRQIGGGRGAGA
+432 RGGRARTIAGQGRGAGSGAAA
-447 GESRAGGGLSGSAN
+447 GLRAGQRQGLEE
-461 VAPDAYVLG
+461 VPEAYVNMIRSRIG
-470 VQQANPRLTPEQA
+470 
-483 RTVADQDSSAL
+483 ADQDANATAQVLWQRESPDEQASYLRGTQADRWRTRRLAGYEQEDGGLDVSEATIQATQEDIEQLARLQGMEERAMAAAEQTSGGALAANVVGVSLQDQVTEYNIIRNDLIGILNRIQSGSSLDASERVNWEAMIPGLSDPRALLSGDPQRAL
-494 RPSARNGWQVSR
+494 RIAFRSARQQ
-506 EGVALSQAL
+506 LDD
-515 AQRIP
+515 RIRVRGFRATTP
-520 GYTRENAD
+520 G
-528 ALPPEQFREAREA
+528 
-541 AIQRELL
+541 
-548 ETAIG
+548 
-553 TAIDA
+553 
-558 VGDIEALGTGEEA
+558 GTG
-571 EARAGDVFGMETH
+571 
-584 PAVSAYNAARSRVM
+584 
-598 GILADMNRTGVINE
+598 
-612 AEYHRFVRDLPDV
+612 
-625 SNPRQAVS
+625 
-633 GSRRLQ
+633 
-639 AILQQSREAADI
+639 
-651 RTRALGFRRD
+651 
-661 EAGVTASGQ
+661 

-689 RATRNGETRSRTV
+689 RFTRNGETRSRTV
-702 PISEAGDWRRAA
+702 PISEADRWRAQA
-714 EAEGWTV
+714 VAGGWTV
-721 Q
+721 VQ

>member
-1 MSDWRTSQAPYQQ
+1 MSDWRTARAPYAT

-30 AAFTP
+30 ASFAP

-41 EPEPMPEPGEE
+41 EPEPMPDPGEE

-65 RDAAQGLAP
+65 RDAAEGL
-74 PTPTGIMDPWAQEQA
+74 MDPWAQEQA
-89 APMGPQTSPPLPGS
+89 APMGPQSPPLPGS

-137 MTPQQSAQAA
+137 MTPQQMAQAA

-401 SPREIQRAVD
+401 SPREIQQAVD
-411 MRTLDALS
+411 PRTLDGLS

-432 NYNSRQIGGGRGAGA
+432 NYNSRQIGGGRGVSGGAGA
-447 GESRAGGGLSGSAN
+447 GAAAGLRAGQRQGLEE
-461 VAPDAYVLG
+461 VPEAYVNMIRSRIG
-470 VQQANPRLTPEQA
+470 
-483 RTVADQDSSAL
+483 ADQDANATAQVLWQRESPEEQASYLRGTQADRWRTRRLAGYEQEDGGLDVSEATIQATQEDIEQLARLQGMEERAMAAAEQTSGGALAANVVGVSLQDQVTEYNVIRNDLIGILNRIQSGSSLDASERVNWEQMIPGLSDPRALLSGDPQRAL
-494 RPSARNGWQVSR
+494 RIAFRSARQQ
-506 EGVALSQAL
+506 LDD
-515 AQRIP
+515 RIRVRGFRATTP
-520 GYTRENAD
+520 G
-528 ALPPEQFREAREA
+528 
-541 AIQRELL
+541 
-548 ETAIG
+548 
-553 TAIDA
+553 
-558 VGDIEALGTGEEA
+558 GTG
-571 EARAGDVFGMETH
+571 
-584 PAVSAYNAARSRVM
+584 
-598 GILADMNRTGVINE
+598 
-612 AEYHRFVRDLPDV
+612 
-625 SNPRQAVS
+625 
-633 GSRRLQ
+633 
-639 AILQQSREAADI
+639 
-651 RTRALGFRRD
+651 
-661 EAGVTASGQ
+661 

-682 REHTITI
+682 REHPIVFRVRLPDGRVQQI
-689 RATRNGETRSRTV
+689 RTTPSR
-702 PISEAGDWRRAA
+702 A
-714 EAEGWTV
+714 EADQARARERGWTV
-721 Q
+721 VQ

>member
-1 MSDWRTSQAPYQQ
+1 
-14 RSRLPEDD
+14 
-22 LPEIDWGA
+22 
-30 AAFTP
+30 
-35 GGGDEP
+35 
-41 EPEPMPEPGEE
+41 
-52 ERAMARLRARIAE
+52 MA
-65 RDAAQGLAP
+65 
-74 PTPTGIMDPWAQEQA
+74 
-89 APMGPQTSPPLPGS
+89 
-103 PAPLRAPRGGRTM
+103 
-116 TGSGLS
+116 GSGLS
-122 MGMPEML
+122 VGMPEML
-129 PAAPPAAP
+129 PPTPPV
-137 MTPQQSAQAA
+137 TPERQS
-147 FRQPA
+147 A

-168 PMAPPPTPTAPD
+168 PMAPPSSPTAPE

-185 TTNPGAPTVT
+185 TTDPSAPTVT

-202 LAQRPAA
+202 LAQRPQAPPQGQQAPNAA
-209 PQSPTTD
+209 P
-216 PTGAPQFAMGATGLG
+216 GFAMGATGLG
-231 GPQAGMSERVQA
+231 GAQSGMSDRVAA
-243 GVGGGVFDRQV
+243 GVPAKNQFDRRLD
-254 GAARGEDARRD
+254 AARDEDVRRE
-265 RLRRILT
+265 RIRKIIL
-272 GIGAMLALR
+272 GLGAMLALR

-353 AELQGTQEDRRTRTG
+353 AELQGTQADRATRTG

-401 SPREIQRAVD
+401 SPREIQQAVD
-411 MRTLDALS
+411 PRTLDALS

-483 RTVADQDSSAL
+483 RTVADQDWSAL